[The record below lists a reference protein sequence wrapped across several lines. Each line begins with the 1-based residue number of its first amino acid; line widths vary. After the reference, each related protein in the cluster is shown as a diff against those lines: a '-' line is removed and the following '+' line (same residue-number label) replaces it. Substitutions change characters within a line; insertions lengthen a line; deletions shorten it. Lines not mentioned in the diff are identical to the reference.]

1 MNQADKE
8 LQSAVQALSD
18 AVESQDRINAILAEA
33 EDLARRANAL
43 SYEDAKTTPITDPD
57 FSYLNSKV
65 EAVLTAKADREAAEA
80 EVERTSALLAS
91 AKEKYDTAKE
101 NHRRTSNELAIA
113 KTTYESFLPKQNPK
127 QDAEKSSTVA
137 KISDNQ
143 TVIKSASGTVRT
155 GDTSNAGAYSVAFA
169 GSVLALG
176 AMMKKRRT
184 EK

>member
-1 MNQADKE
+1 MK
-8 LQSAVQALSD
+8 STKS
-18 AVESQDRINAILAEA
+18 RINAIQAEA
-33 EDLARRANAL
+33 EDLARRANVL

-113 KTTYESFLPKQNPK
+113 KTTYESFLPKQVAQEPTSTTPTK
-127 QDAEKSSTVA
+127 ETVSSKSGS
-137 KISDNQ
+137 
-143 TVIKSASGTVRT
+143 VRT
-155 GDTSNAGAYSVAFA
+155 GDTANAGLYGMALA
-169 GSVLALG
+169 GSLAALG
-176 AMMKKRRT
+176 ATRRKRKPT
-184 EK
+184 K